1 MGIISILF
9 ILVGILYLILSIFP
23 TVNCD
28 NYFKKHVNLE
38 PNSLLFFGT
47 IANNDFDAF
56 KTRFD
61 SVDKDTL
68 LNDLLSQ
75 IYLNSCICEIKFKRY
90 KKGFFFSV
98 LGVFIFILLALIA
111 CFKA

>member
-1 MGIISILF
+1 M
-9 ILVGILYLILSIFP
+9 
-23 TVNCD
+23 
-28 NYFKKHVNLE
+28 NLE

-47 IANNDFDAF
+47 IANNNFDAF

-90 KKGFFFSV
+90 KKGLFFSI

-111 CFKA
+111 CFNA